1 MAAPGYD
8 DRTMEERRAHPRV
21 AVELRVAYRKL
32 NGFFA
37 DYTRNISRGG
47 TFIPTTRS
55 VEPGTVF
62 RFRLEVPGRAE
73 PFELEGVVVRNA
85 GSGEQ
90 AGVGIRF
97 QWHDDAARRRFEDA
111 VEAMLVASF
120 GEEVARRML
129 DRGDAG
135 GH

>member
-8 DRTMEERRAHPRV
+8 GGRMGERRAHVRV
-21 AVELRVAYRKL
+21 PVELRVAYRNL

-37 DYTRNISRGG
+37 DYTKNISRGG
-47 TFIPTTRS
+47 TFIPTRKH

-62 RFRLEVPGRAE
+62 RFRLVVPGRSE
-73 PFELEGVVVRNA
+73 PFELEGVVVHGGTA
-85 GSGEQ
+85 DGE

-97 QWHDDAARRRFEDA
+97 QWEDDAARRHFEEV
-111 VEAMLVASF
+111 VERMLASSF
-120 GEEVARRML
+120 GEDVARKL
-129 DRGDAG
+129 LARGPDG